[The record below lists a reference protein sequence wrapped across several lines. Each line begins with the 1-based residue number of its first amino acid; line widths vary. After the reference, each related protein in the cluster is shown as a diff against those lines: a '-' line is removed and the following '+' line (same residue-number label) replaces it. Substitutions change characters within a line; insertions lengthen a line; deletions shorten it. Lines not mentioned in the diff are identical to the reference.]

1 MWLWSGIPEKNPIF
15 LKQITRPRKDWVEHA
30 NFKEGDMSIVKD
42 PGSPMYVPE
51 KNREIARER
60 ARQHTEMISDYLEV
74 KDKIPTG
81 YNRWDRI
88 QEQKK
93 LIQKI
98 FTGTD
103 EDWNSYK
110 WHLQNAIKD
119 TRILRQMVRLGDQ
132 EISEIEKTAT
142 QYRWQIS
149 PHYASLMDPESRE
162 CPIFM
167 QSVPTI
173 AEFLDKEEMKDP
185 YALVYNS
192 PAPLITRLYP
202 DRLIINVTNICA
214 MFCRHCL
221 RKKDI
226 ALKDMIYPKEDIQ
239 SALDYIAESPEIRDV
254 LITGGD
260 ALMLSDESID
270 WILTELDKIPSVE
283 IKRLGSRMLATLP
296 QRITPGLCEI
306 LKRHKPIYI
315 NTQFNH
321 PLEINPDS
329 EKAVDRLIE
338 AGVLV
343 GNQSVLLRG
352 INSDKNVM
360 KKLVHEL
367 LRIRVRPYY
376 IFNCKKL
383 QGIQHFRASVGEGLN
398 IMENLRGYTSGL
410 GVPTFIITAP
420 EGKGKTPMVPTY
432 LLNHNRNGKL
442 IFRTWAGQ
450 VCEYED
456 EGLES

>member
-1 MWLWSGIPEKNPIF
+1 
-15 LKQITRPRKDWVEHA
+15 
-30 NFKEGDMSIVKD
+30 MSIVKD
-42 PGSPMYVPE
+42 PGSPMHVPE

-60 ARQHTEMISDYLEV
+60 ARQHTAMIADYLEV
-74 KDKIPTG
+74 RDKIPTG
-81 YNRWDRI
+81 FNRKDRI
-88 QEQKK
+88 QDQKK
-93 LIQKI
+93 NILKI
-98 FTGTD
+98 LGGTD
-103 EDWNSYK
+103 SDWNNHK
-110 WHLQNAIKD
+110 WHLKNAIKD
-119 TRILRQMVRLGDQ
+119 TQILSRIISLSDQ
-132 EISEIEKTAT
+132 EIKDIDKTAT
-142 QYRWQIS
+142 QYRWQVS
-149 PHYASLMDPESRE
+149 PHYASLMDPEDRS

-167 QSVPTI
+167 QSVPVI
-173 AEFLDKEEMKDP
+173 AEYLDKEEMKDP
-185 YALVYNS
+185 YAVVFNS

-226 ALKDMIYPKEDIQ
+226 SLKDMIYPREDIQ
-239 SALDYIAESPEIRDV
+239 SALDYIAASPEIRDV

-260 ALMLSDESID
+260 ALILADEILD

-296 QRITPGLCEI
+296 QRITPELCTI
-306 LKRHKPIYI
+306 LKKHKPVYL

-321 PLEINPDS
+321 PLEINPES

-352 INSDKNVM
+352 INNDKNVM

-367 LRIRVRPYY
+367 LKIRVRPYY

-398 IMENLRGYTSGL
+398 IMENLRGYSSGL
-410 GVPTFIITAP
+410 GVPTYIITAP
-420 EGKGKTPMVPTY
+420 EGKGKTPMAPTY

-456 EGLES
+456 EGL

>member
-1 MWLWSGIPEKNPIF
+1 
-15 LKQITRPRKDWVEHA
+15 
-30 NFKEGDMSIVKD
+30 MSIVKD
-42 PGSPMYVPE
+42 PGSPMHVSE

-60 ARQHTEMISDYLEV
+60 ARQHTAMIADYLEV
-74 KDKIPTG
+74 RDKIPTG
-81 YNRWDRI
+81 FNRKDRI
-88 QEQKK
+88 QDQKK
-93 LIQKI
+93 NILKI
-98 FTGTD
+98 LGGTD
-103 EDWNSYK
+103 SDWNNHK
-110 WHLQNAIKD
+110 WHLKNAIKD
-119 TRILRQMVRLGDQ
+119 TQILSRIISLSDQ
-132 EISEIEKTAT
+132 EIKDIDKTAT
-142 QYRWQIS
+142 QYRWQVS
-149 PHYASLMDPESRE
+149 PHYASLMDPEDRS

-167 QSVPTI
+167 QSVPVI
-173 AEFLDKEEMKDP
+173 AEYLDKEEMKDP
-185 YALVYNS
+185 YAVVFNS

-226 ALKDMIYPKEDIQ
+226 SLKDMIYPREDIQ
-239 SALDYIAESPEIRDV
+239 SALDYIAASPEIRDV

-260 ALMLSDESID
+260 ALVLADEILD

-296 QRITPGLCEI
+296 QRITPELCTI
-306 LKRHKPIYI
+306 LKKHKPVYL

-321 PLEINPDS
+321 PLEINPES

-352 INSDKNVM
+352 INNDKNVM

-367 LRIRVRPYY
+367 LKIRVRPYY

-398 IMENLRGYTSGL
+398 IMENLRGYSSGL
-410 GVPTFIITAP
+410 GVPTYIITAP
-420 EGKGKTPMVPTY
+420 EGKGKTPMAPTY

-456 EGLES
+456 EGL

>member
-1 MWLWSGIPEKNPIF
+1 
-15 LKQITRPRKDWVEHA
+15 
-30 NFKEGDMSIVKD
+30 MSVVKD
-42 PGSPMYVPE
+42 ESSPMYVPE

-60 ARQHTEMISDYLEV
+60 ARQHTEMISDYLKV
-74 KDKIPTG
+74 RNKIPSG
-81 YNRWDRI
+81 KNQWERI
-88 QEQKK
+88 QRQKK
-93 LIQKI
+93 IILKI
-98 FTGTD
+98 LGGT
-103 EDWNSYK
+103 EKDWENYQ
-110 WHLQNAIKD
+110 WQYQNAIRDKD
-119 TRILRQMVRLGDQ
+119 ILSRIISLSDQ
-132 EISEIEKTAT
+132 EIRDIQKTAT

-149 PHYASLMDPESRE
+149 PYYMSLIDPEDRD
-162 CPIFM
+162 CPIFK
-167 QSVPTI
+167 QAVPTI
-173 AEFLDKEEMKDP
+173 AEYLDKEEMKDP

-202 DRLIINVTNICA
+202 DRLIINVTNMCA

-226 ALKDMIYPKEDIQ
+226 SFKDMVYPREDIESALK
-239 SALDYIAESPEIRDV
+239 YISDCPEIRDV

-260 ALMLSDESID
+260 ALILSDETID
-270 WILTELDKIPSVE
+270 WILTELEKIPHVE

-296 QRITPGLCEI
+296 QRITPELCQI
-306 LKRHKPIYI
+306 FKRHKPLYL

-321 PLEINPDS
+321 PLEVNPDS
-329 EKAVDRLIE
+329 EKVVDRLIE

-343 GNQSVLLRG
+343 GNQSVLLKG
-352 INSDKNVM
+352 INNDKHVM

-420 EGKGKTPMVPTY
+420 EGKGKTPIAPTY
-432 LLNHNRNGKL
+432 LLNHNRNGRL
-442 IFRTWAGQ
+442 LFRTWAGQ

-456 EGLES
+456 EGL

>member
-1 MWLWSGIPEKNPIF
+1 
-15 LKQITRPRKDWVEHA
+15 
-30 NFKEGDMSIVKD
+30 MSVVKD
-42 PGSPMYVPE
+42 PDSPMYVPE
-51 KNREIARER
+51 ENREIARER
-60 ARQHTEMISDYLEV
+60 ARQHKAMISDYLEV
-74 KDKIPTG
+74 KDTIPTG
-81 YNRWDRI
+81 FNQWERI
-88 QEQKK
+88 QEQKRSI
-93 LIQKI
+93 LNILG
-98 FTGTD
+98 GT
-103 EDWNSYK
+103 EDDWSNYK
-110 WHLQNAIKD
+110 WHYQNAIN
-119 TRILRQMVRLGDQ
+119 T
-132 EISEIEKTAT
+132 ISVLEHIIHLSDEEANDIEKTAT

-149 PHYASLMDPESRE
+149 PHYLSLMDPADRG

-173 AEFLDKEEMKDP
+173 AEYLDKEEMKDP
-185 YALVYNS
+185 YAIVYNS

-226 ALKDMIYPKEDIQ
+226 ALKDMIYPREDIQ
-239 SALDYIAESPEIRDV
+239 AALAYIAECSEIRDV

-260 ALMLSDESID
+260 AFILTDETID
-270 WILTELDKIPSVE
+270 WILTELDHIPHVE

-296 QRITPGLCEI
+296 QRVTPELCAV
-306 LKRHKPIYI
+306 LKKHKPVYI

-321 PLEINPDS
+321 PLEVNPDS
-329 EKAVDRLIE
+329 ERAVDMLIE
-338 AGVLV
+338 AGVQV
-343 GNQSVLLRG
+343 GNQSVLLKG

-383 QGIQHFRASVGEGLN
+383 QGIQHFRASVADGLN
-398 IMENLRGYTSGL
+398 ILENLRGYTSGL
-410 GVPTFIITAP
+410 GVPTYIITAP
-420 EGKGKTPMVPTY
+420 EGKGKTPLYPTY
-432 LLNHNRNGKL
+432 LLNINRNGKIL
-442 IFRTWAGQ
+442 FRTWAGQ

-456 EGLES
+456 ESP

>member
-1 MWLWSGIPEKNPIF
+1 
-15 LKQITRPRKDWVEHA
+15 
-30 NFKEGDMSIVKD
+30 MSIVKD
-42 PGSPMYVPE
+42 PGSPMHVPE

-60 ARQHTEMISDYLEV
+60 ARQHTAMIADYLEV
-74 KDKIPTG
+74 RDKIPTG
-81 YNRWDRI
+81 FNRKDRI
-88 QEQKK
+88 QDQKK
-93 LIQKI
+93 NILKI
-98 FTGTD
+98 LGGTD
-103 EDWNSYK
+103 SDWNNHK
-110 WHLQNAIKD
+110 WHLKNAIKD
-119 TRILRQMVRLGDQ
+119 TQILSRIISLSDQ
-132 EISEIEKTAT
+132 EIKDIDKTAT
-142 QYRWQIS
+142 QYRWQVS
-149 PHYASLMDPESRE
+149 PHYASLMDPEDRS

-167 QSVPTI
+167 QSVPVI
-173 AEFLDKEEMKDP
+173 AEYLDKEEMKDP
-185 YALVYNS
+185 YAVVFNS

-226 ALKDMIYPKEDIQ
+226 ALKDMIYPREDIQ
-239 SALDYIAESPEIRDV
+239 SALDYIAASPEIRDV
-254 LITGGD
+254 LVTGGD
-260 ALMLSDESID
+260 ALVLADETLD

-296 QRITPGLCEI
+296 QRITPELCTI
-306 LKRHKPIYI
+306 LKKHKPVYL

-321 PLEINPDS
+321 PLEINPES

-352 INSDKNVM
+352 INNDKNVM

-367 LRIRVRPYY
+367 LKIRVRPYY

-398 IMENLRGYTSGL
+398 IMENLRGYSSGL
-410 GVPTFIITAP
+410 GVPTYIITAP
-420 EGKGKTPMVPTY
+420 EGKGKTPMAPTY

-442 IFRTWAGQ
+442 LFRTWAGQ

-456 EGLES
+456 EGL

>member
-1 MWLWSGIPEKNPIF
+1 
-15 LKQITRPRKDWVEHA
+15 
-30 NFKEGDMSIVKD
+30 MSIVKD
-42 PGSPMYVPE
+42 PGTPMYVPE
-51 KNREIARER
+51 RNREIARER
-60 ARQHTEMISDYLEV
+60 SRQHKEMISEYLEAR
-74 KDKIPTG
+74 DKIPTG

-88 QEQKK
+88 QGQKK
-93 LIQKI
+93 LILKI
-98 FTGTD
+98 LKGTID
-103 EDWNSYK
+103 DWDDYK

-119 TRILRQMVRLGDQ
+119 SRILSQIARLADQ
-132 EISEIEKTAT
+132 EISDIEKTAT

-149 PHYASLMDPESRE
+149 PHYASLMDPENRA

-173 AEFLDKEEMKDP
+173 AEFLDEEEMQDP

-226 ALKDMIYPKEDIQ
+226 ALKDMIYPREDIRA
-239 SALDYIAESPEIRDV
+239 ALAYIAESPEIRDV

-260 ALMLSDESID
+260 ALMLSDDSID
-270 WILTELDKIPSVE
+270 WILTELDKIPTVE
-283 IKRLGSRMLATLP
+283 IKRLGSRMLSTLP
-296 QRITPGLCEI
+296 QRITPELCEI
-306 LKRHKPIYI
+306 LRRHKPLYI

-321 PLEINPDS
+321 PLEINPNS
-329 EKAVDRLIE
+329 EKAVDRLID
-338 AGVLV
+338 AGVLI
-343 GNQSVLLRG
+343 GNQSVLLKG
-352 INSDKNVM
+352 INNDKNVM

-367 LRIRVRPYY
+367 LKIRVRPYY

-383 QGIQHFRASVGEGLN
+383 QGIRHFRASVGEGLN

-420 EGKGKTPMVPTY
+420 EGKGKTPLAPTY

-442 IFRTWAGQ
+442 LFRTWAGQ

-456 EGLES
+456 EGLEP

>member
-1 MWLWSGIPEKNPIF
+1 
-15 LKQITRPRKDWVEHA
+15 
-30 NFKEGDMSIVKD
+30 MSIVKD

-51 KNREIARER
+51 ENREIARER
-60 ARQHTEMISDYLEV
+60 ARRHTEKIADYLEV
-74 KDKIPTG
+74 REKIPTG
-81 YNRWDRI
+81 FNRRERI

-93 LIQKI
+93 RILDILG
-98 FTGTD
+98 GTQS
-103 EDWNSYK
+103 DWDNPQWQLK
-110 WHLQNAIKD
+110 KAIKD
-119 TRILRQMVRLGDQ
+119 VHVLGKIIRLTEKEMAD
-132 EISEIEKTAT
+132 IEKTAS
-142 QYRWQIS
+142 QYRWQVS
-149 PHYASLMDPESRE
+149 PHYASLIDPEDRC

-167 QSVPTI
+167 QAVPTI
-173 AEFLDKEEMKDP
+173 AEYLDAEEMKDP

-202 DRLIINVTNICA
+202 DRLIINVTNMCA

-226 ALKDMIYPKEDIQ
+226 SLKDMIYPREDIRA
-239 SALDYIAESPEIRDV
+239 ALDYIAASPEIRDV

-260 ALMLSDESID
+260 ALVLADEMID
-270 WILTELDKIPSVE
+270 WILTELEKIATVE

-296 QRITPGLCEI
+296 QRVTPELCTI
-306 LKRHKPIYI
+306 LKKHKPVYL

-321 PLEINPDS
+321 PLEVNPES
-329 EKAVDRLIE
+329 AQAVDMLVE

-343 GNQSVLLRG
+343 GNQSVLLKG
-352 INSDKNVM
+352 INNDKNVM

-367 LRIRVRPYY
+367 LKIRVRPYY

-398 IMENLRGYTSGL
+398 IMENLRGYSSGL

-420 EGKGKTPMVPTY
+420 EGKGKTPMAPTY
-432 LLNHNRNGKL
+432 LLNPNRNGKL

-456 EGLES
+456 EGLST

>member
-1 MWLWSGIPEKNPIF
+1 
-15 LKQITRPRKDWVEHA
+15 
-30 NFKEGDMSIVKD
+30 MSIVKD
-42 PGSPMYVPE
+42 PGSPMHVPE

-60 ARQHTEMISDYLEV
+60 ARQHTAMIADYLEV
-74 KDKIPTG
+74 RDKIPTG
-81 YNRWDRI
+81 FNRKDRI
-88 QEQKK
+88 QDQKK
-93 LIQKI
+93 NILKI
-98 FTGTD
+98 LGGTD
-103 EDWNSYK
+103 SDWNNHK
-110 WHLQNAIKD
+110 WHLKNSIKD
-119 TRILRQMVRLGDQ
+119 TQILSRIISLSDQ
-132 EISEIEKTAT
+132 EIKDIDKTAT
-142 QYRWQIS
+142 QYRWQVS
-149 PHYASLMDPESRE
+149 PHYASLMDPEDRS

-167 QSVPTI
+167 QSVPVI
-173 AEFLDKEEMKDP
+173 AEYLDKEEMKDP
-185 YALVYNS
+185 YAVVFNS

-202 DRLIINVTNICA
+202 DRLIIKVNNICA

-226 ALKDMIYPKEDIQ
+226 SLKDMIYPREDIQ
-239 SALDYIAESPEIRDV
+239 SALDYIAASPEIRDV
-254 LITGGD
+254 LVTGGD
-260 ALMLSDESID
+260 ALVLADETLD

-296 QRITPGLCEI
+296 QRITPELCTI
-306 LKRHKPIYI
+306 LKKHKPVYL

-321 PLEINPDS
+321 PLEINPES

-352 INSDKNVM
+352 INNDKNVM

-367 LRIRVRPYY
+367 LKIRVRPYY

-398 IMENLRGYTSGL
+398 IMENLRGYSSGL
-410 GVPTFIITAP
+410 GVPTYIITAP
-420 EGKGKTPMVPTY
+420 EGKGKTPMAPTY

-442 IFRTWAGQ
+442 LFRTWAGQ

-456 EGLES
+456 EGL

>member
-1 MWLWSGIPEKNPIF
+1 
-15 LKQITRPRKDWVEHA
+15 
-30 NFKEGDMSIVKD
+30 MSVVND
-42 PGSPMYVPE
+42 PDSPMYVPE
-51 KNREIARER
+51 ENRNVARER
-60 ARQHTEMISDYLEV
+60 ANQHKAKIADYLEV

-81 YNRWDRI
+81 FSQWSRI
-88 QEQKK
+88 QEQRKNILDILGGKK
-93 LIQKI
+93 
-98 FTGTD
+98 D
-103 EDWNSYK
+103 EWENYK
-110 WHLQNAIKD
+110 WHHQNAINK
-119 TRILRQMVRLGDQ
+119 TSILKRVIHLSEKEIGD
-132 EISEIEKTAT
+132 IEKTST

-149 PHYASLMDPESRE
+149 PHYLSLMNPEDRH
-162 CPIFM
+162 CPVFM

-173 AEFLDKEEMKDP
+173 AEYLDKEEMRDP

-226 ALKDMIYPKEDIQ
+226 ALKDMIYPREDIQ
-239 SALDYIAESPEIRDV
+239 AALAYIGECPEIRDV

-260 ALMLSDESID
+260 ALILSDETID
-270 WILTELDKIPSVE
+270 WILTELDRIPHVE

-296 QRITPGLCEI
+296 QRVTPELCAI
-306 LKRHKPIYI
+306 LRRHKPIYL

-329 EKAVDRLIE
+329 AKAVDMLIE
-338 AGVLV
+338 AGVQV
-343 GNQSVLLRG
+343 GNQSVLLKG

-410 GVPTFIITAP
+410 GVPTYIITAP
-420 EGKGKTPMVPTY
+420 EGKGKTPLYPTY
-432 LLNHNRNGKL
+432 LLNINRNGKL
-442 IFRTWAGQ
+442 LFRTWAGQ

-456 EGLES
+456 ESF

>member
-1 MWLWSGIPEKNPIF
+1 
-15 LKQITRPRKDWVEHA
+15 
-30 NFKEGDMSIVKD
+30 MSIVKSPD
-42 PGSPMYVPE
+42 SPMYVPE

-60 ARQHTEMISDYLEV
+60 ALQHTKMIADYLEV
-74 KDKIPTG
+74 KDKIPNG
-81 YNRWDRI
+81 FNLWDRI

-93 LIQKI
+93 KI
-98 FTGTD
+98 LNVLRGT
-103 EDWNSYK
+103 ETDWGNYK
-110 WHLQNAIKD
+110 WHYQNAINK
-119 TRILRQMVRLGDQ
+119 TSILNLIIRLSDK
-132 EISEIEKTAT
+132 EIIDIEKTAT

-149 PHYASLMDPESRE
+149 PYYVSLMDPEDRH
-162 CPIFM
+162 CPVFM

-173 AEFLDKEEMKDP
+173 AEYLDNEEMKDP
-185 YALVYNS
+185 YAVVFNS

-226 ALKDMIYPKEDIQ
+226 AQKDMIYPREDIQ
-239 SALDYIAESPEIRDV
+239 AALAYIAESPEIRDV

-260 ALMLSDESID
+260 ALMLSDETID
-270 WILTELDKIPSVE
+270 WILTELDNISHVE

-296 QRITPGLCEI
+296 QRVTPELCTI
-306 LKRHKPIYI
+306 LKKHKPLYL

-321 PLEINPDS
+321 PLEVNPDS
-329 EKAVDRLIE
+329 ARAVDMLIE
-338 AGVLV
+338 AGVQV
-343 GNQSVLLRG
+343 GNQSVLLKG
-352 INSDKNVM
+352 INNDKNVM
-360 KKLVHEL
+360 KRLVHEL

-420 EGKGKTPMVPTY
+420 EGKGKTPLYPTY
-432 LLNHNRNGKL
+432 LLNINRNGKL
-442 IFRTWAGQ
+442 LFRTWAGQ

-456 EGLES
+456 ESL